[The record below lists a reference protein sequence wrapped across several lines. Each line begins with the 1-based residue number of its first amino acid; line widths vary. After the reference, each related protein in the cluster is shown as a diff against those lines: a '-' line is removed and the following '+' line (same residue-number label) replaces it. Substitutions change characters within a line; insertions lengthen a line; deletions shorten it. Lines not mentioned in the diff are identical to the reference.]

1 LDDDHVYC
9 YATANVEQG
18 QRSNDERKELQ
29 RRFGHWH
36 QPIPQIIDSIS
47 PSDVIRTDIVEIA
60 EPLTALHR
68 GRGLLLG
75 DAAHAMTPEPSLRL
89 PAPGP
94 RSTTHSSCT
103 PISGPG
109 AAPTWSGVH
118 GAAAG
123 STRPRPSS
131 LEPWRG

>member
-1 LDDDHVYC
+1 MYC

-60 EPLTALHR
+60 EPLTALHPA
-68 GRGLLLG
+68 GRHQTLPP
-75 DAAHAMTPEPSLRL
+75 DRWFADETYVKVARRARVKNRWAAVRRIAVRQ
-89 PAPGP
+89 
-94 RSTTHSSCT
+94 
-103 PISGPG
+103 
-109 AAPTWSGVH
+109 
-118 GAAAG
+118 
-123 STRPRPSS
+123 
-131 LEPWRG
+131 